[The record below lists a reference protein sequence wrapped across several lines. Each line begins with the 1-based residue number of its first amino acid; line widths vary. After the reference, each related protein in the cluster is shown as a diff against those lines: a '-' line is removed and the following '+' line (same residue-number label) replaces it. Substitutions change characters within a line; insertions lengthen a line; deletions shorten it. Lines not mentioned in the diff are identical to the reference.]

1 MEEHRARREAAE
13 AASAGLGAE
22 KREEDLVDVLL
33 SVKEKGG
40 LEFPLTETNIK
51 AVLLRRDLNGVRDLG
66 MDDGGADETPGGNE
80 EGAVGGQANPE
91 EERKDRRGRLE
102 TPELHETSDAG
113 GSEAG
118 TRVPWLI
125 ARVCNEPDRDGLPR
139 PRGQ

>member
-51 AVLLRRDLNGVRDLG
+51 AVLLDMFSGGTSTVSGTLGWTMAELMRHPEVMKKAQSEVRRILKRR
-66 MDDGGADETPGGNE
+66 ERI
-80 EGAVGGQANPE
+80 E
-91 EERKDRRGRLE
+91 EEDLRPLNYTKQVMQEALRLA
-102 TPELHETSDAG
+102 PAFPG
-113 GSEAG
+113 
-118 TRVPWLI
+118 
-125 ARVCNEPDRDGLPR
+125 
-139 PRGQ
+139 